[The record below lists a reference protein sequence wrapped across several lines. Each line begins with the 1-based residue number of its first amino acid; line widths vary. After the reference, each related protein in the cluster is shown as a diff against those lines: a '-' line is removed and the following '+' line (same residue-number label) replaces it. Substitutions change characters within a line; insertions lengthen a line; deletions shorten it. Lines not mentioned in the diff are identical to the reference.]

1 MRCGNAS
8 KSMWLFESEPREG
21 RLLAQHR
28 DLILVWKDLLAQ
40 RRDLGPLQIKTTT
53 QQVKLLF
60 LLQLMAR
67 HHLFTILNLQL
78 PPPSTLPNYKL
89 LKQHSMPTRNNLFCH
104 LFLFGR
110 WIYQYIRS
118 IYLAKTCAALCPH
131 NFICDVVS
139 QMDIKS
145 CWRLASTATTTA
157 SEGFYKQMML
167 LQMHRCILSVDLF
180 KYYKGNF
187 TEESFMGADRQYVQK
202 SVEWGEMFSRC
213 NLRLY

>member
-78 PPPSTLPNYKL
+78 PPPSTLPTISCWSSTACR
-89 LKQHSMPTRNNLFCH
+89 HET
-104 LFLFGR
+104 
-110 WIYQYIRS
+110 IYSVTYSSSVGEFINIFAQYIS
-118 IYLAKTCAALCPH
+118 PKLVQPSALTT
-131 NFICDVVS
+131 S
-139 QMDIKS
+139 SATS
-145 CWRLASTATTTA
+145 CLKWTLNPV
-157 SEGFYKQMML
+157 G
-167 LQMHRCILSVDLF
+167 
-180 KYYKGNF
+180 G
-187 TEESFMGADRQYVQK
+187 
-202 SVEWGEMFSRC
+202 
-213 NLRLY
+213 